1 MDVPLPVREA
11 PKVVPGT
18 EPYRLLFPI
27 GVAIGL
33 VGVGLWIANAFGW
46 VPYPGNPHAALLL
59 LGFQHCFVLGFL
71 MTAMPAFL
79 HSEHCRP
86 EERTAAALLVVGS
99 ALSTLVGWGVAASL
113 LYLGTLLVPIWMAV
127 RRVVGGKAGAP
138 PEEFILVASGF
149 LMGIVGAAWSA
160 GSAAGLWSDP
170 TPRFGLRLIGLGM
183 ILPVVL
189 GIGGLLVPTFMAM
202 REPLTIPGLAR
213 AHERGPRR
221 ALYAA
226 VVLLFV
232 GALMLEANRHPV
244 GAAWIRA
251 IVGSLLLLWVWKLFR
266 PPGRADRLSYSLWSA
281 GWILFAGLWLAV
293 LVPSRPLL
301 GEHVIFLGGF
311 GFLTLGIATRVVVR
325 HGGNPLEWE
334 SRVIGVAA
342 LVLLGAALLTR
353 ALSEGVDPAGA
364 TRAWLLAGAA
374 AAWMGAWGRWA
385 WKAVPLAL
393 RKPPTKEPGRPAS
406 SGPPPDRKVTM
417 RLAPPE
423 PRTRSGPPPT

>member
-1 MDVPLPVREA
+1 MSVQLPVREA
-11 PKVVPGT
+11 PKVVPGA

-27 GVAIGL
+27 GVAIGF
-33 VGVGLWIANAFGW
+33 VGVGLWIAHAFGW
-46 VPYPGNPHAALLL
+46 IPYPGTPHAALLL
-59 LGFQHCFVLGFL
+59 LGFQQCFVLGFL

-79 HSEHCRP
+79 HAEHCRP
-86 EERTAAALLVVGS
+86 EERAAAVLLVVAS
-99 ALSTLVGWGVAASL
+99 ALATLLGWSAAASL

-127 RRVVGGKAGAP
+127 RRVAGGKSGAP

-149 LMGIVGAAWSA
+149 LMGIVGAVWSA
-160 GSAAGLWSDP
+160 GSAAGLWIDP

-189 GIGGLLVPTFMAM
+189 GVGGLLVPTFMAM

-213 AHERGPRR
+213 AHQRGPRR

-232 GALMLEANRHPV
+232 GALALEANRRPAD
-244 GAAWIRA
+244 AAWLRA
-251 IVGSLLLLWVWKLFR
+251 IVGSLILLWVWKLFR

-281 GWILFAGLWLAV
+281 GWLLFAGLWLAV

-311 GFLTLGIATRVVVR
+311 GFLTLGIATRVTVR
-325 HGGNPLEWE
+325 HGGYPLEWE
-334 SRVIGVAA
+334 SRVIGAAA
-342 LVLLGAALLTR
+342 LVLLGAALFTR
-353 ALSEGVDPAGA
+353 ALSEGVDPASA
-364 TRAWLLAGAA
+364 TRTWLLAGAA
-374 AAWMGAWGRWA
+374 AAWIGAWGRWA

-393 RKPPTKEPGRPAS
+393 RKPPPKGTEKSLAS
-406 SGPPPDRKVTM
+406 RVE
-417 RLAPPE
+417 R
-423 PRTRSGPPPT
+423 

>member
-11 PKVVPGT
+11 PKVIPGH

-27 GVAIGL
+27 GVTIGL

-46 VPYPGNPHAALLL
+46 VPYPGNTHAALLL
-59 LGFQHCFVLGFL
+59 LGFQQCFILGFL
-71 MTAMPAFL
+71 LTAMPAFL
-79 HSEHCRP
+79 HAEHCRP
-86 EERTAAALLVVGS
+86 EELATAAILLIAS
-99 ALSTLVGWGVAASL
+99 ALSTLAGWRVAASL

-127 RRVVGGKAGAP
+127 RRIAGGKAGAP

-149 LMGIVGAAWSA
+149 LMGIFGAAWSA
-160 GSAAGLWSDP
+160 GSAAGLWTDP
-170 TPRFGLRLIGLGM
+170 TPRFGLRLVGLGM

-189 GIGGLLVPTFMAM
+189 GVGGLLVPTFMAM

-226 VVLLFV
+226 VVLLFLA
-232 GALMLEANRHPV
+232 ALVLEANRRPV
-244 GAAWIRA
+244 EASWIRA

-281 GWILFAGLWLAV
+281 GWIIFAGLWLAV
-293 LVPSRPLL
+293 LVPSHPLL
-301 GEHVIFLGGF
+301 GEHVIFIGGF
-311 GFLTLGIATRVVVR
+311 GFLTLGISTRVVVR
-325 HGGNPLEWE
+325 HGGYPLDWE

-353 ALSEGVDPAGA
+353 ALSEGVDPAGT
-364 TRAWLLAGAA
+364 TRVWLLAGAA

-393 RKPPTKEPGRPAS
+393 RKPPKKEAGRPAAA
-406 SGPPPDRKVTM
+406 GPPSLSV
-417 RLAPPE
+417 RLSPPE
-423 PRTRSGPPPT
+423 RRTTSDLPPIS